1 MDNINDTFFTVRVL
15 LSIALFGCTIIPMLA
30 DFNKTH
36 ATNPLWTGHARYHV
50 VWQCISY
57 GWLGIFA
64 LYLLWFYESES
75 VLPLYITAI
84 ICASIYGGFFMALMF
99 KSLYGGKTYDEN
111 GYLPIA
117 FNIGG
122 KTLYIN
128 QNITAFS
135 VMVAVL
141 SVAVYM
147 LF

>member
-15 LSIALFGCTIIPMLA
+15 LTIATLGCSVIPMFA

-57 GWLGIFA
+57 GWLGIFS
-64 LYLLWFYESES
+64 LFLLWFYESES
-75 VLPLYITAI
+75 VLPLYISAF
-84 ICASIYGGFFMALMF
+84 ICASIYGGFFMALMV
-99 KSLYGGKTYDEN
+99 KNLYGGKTYDEN
-111 GYLPIA
+111 GYLPIE

-135 VMVAVL
+135 IMVAVL
-141 SVAVYM
+141 TVAVYM